1 MRVIGLTGGIATGK
15 STVSNYLLSLG
26 VPVIDA
32 DLISREVVEPGTPGL
47 EKLVQTFG
55 AELLNP
61 QGQLNR
67 PVLAQ
72 KLFDNEEVRKQVNQL
87 LHPIIYERMFERV
100 ARYHSNGET
109 LVVLDIP
116 LLFETI
122 ATDRFD
128 SIWLV
133 YIPEKIQLE
142 RLKKRDQLSQEAAQA
157 RMASQLS
164 IEEKKKLADV
174 IINNSGSIEET
185 REQVQMLLKSINN

>member
-32 DLISREVVEPGTPGL
+32 DLISREVVEPGTTGL

-87 LHPIIYERMFERV
+87 LHPIIYETMFERV

>member
-72 KLFDNEEVRKQVNQL
+72 KLFDNEEVRKKVNQL